1 MARGDPIDRLKR
13 HLISV
18 GSWSD
23 EKQESMEARIDEEVM
38 QAYKE
43 AVKYGDL
50 AEGPYPSSDTI
61 FTEVYSEVPWHLREQ
76 WDEMNRL
83 RGD

>member
-1 MARGDPIDRLKR
+1 MKR
-13 HLISV
+13 HLISI
-18 GSWSD
+18 GSWSE
-23 EKQESMEARIDEEVM
+23 EKQEALEERIDAEVM
-38 QAYKE
+38 LAYKE

-50 AEGPYPSSDTI
+50 ADGPYPSSDTI
-61 FTEVYSEVPWHLREQ
+61 FTEVYSEVPWHLSEQ